1 MTKTAVLLNVYDMVS
16 RICSDYPLKKNASNS
31 DVFRVHLN

>member
-16 RICSDYPLKKNASNS
+16 NLVSYVEVTIGSKTL
-31 DVFRVHLN
+31 